1 MPDNNKDILDLILF
15 GTQTN
20 LFDKVER
27 HSSSDEFSGMLHH
40 PEIQKSLLRFFENF
54 CASSELNIL
63 QRIAELEDKVEAL
76 LEENAELK
84 EKLQSKIEKV
94 AEKIT
99 ESGQQAECPSTITDI
114 RTDHL
119 VTYMESN
126 EEIPEVDSGFVNLKC
141 KCMNS
146 KVFKNFVTS
155 VLPESLRPKS
165 FKNLRKL
172 KKDLFENAVTR
183 YNDIVTVDKA
193 WYGNKETRL
202 IYAQDISL
210 RSVTSVTG

>member
-1 MPDNNKDILDLILF
+1 MSNNNNDILDIKGF
-15 GTQTN
+15 GVSE
-20 LFDKVER
+20 D
-27 HSSSDEFSGMLHH
+27 SSNEPGRYSRSDEFSEMLQH
-40 PEIQKSLLRFFENF
+40 PETQKILLRFFENF
-54 CASSELNIL
+54 CASSELKIL
-63 QRIAELEDKVEAL
+63 QRLADLEDKVEAL
-76 LEENAELK
+76 QEENANLK

-94 AEKIT
+94 ST
-99 ESGQQAECPSTITDI
+99 EECLRNGLVTEPSNITDI

-155 VLPESLRPKS
+155 ILPEALRPKS

-183 YNDIVTVDKA
+183 YNELVTVDKA
-193 WYGNKETRL
+193 WHGNKETRL
-202 IYAQDISL
+202 IYVHDIPL
-210 RSVTSVTG
+210 RSVTG

>member
-1 MPDNNKDILDLILF
+1 MSNNNNDILDFIVF
-15 GTQTN
+15 GQTN
-20 LFDKVER
+20 ESAQQLTTILETTD
-27 HSSSDEFSGMLHH
+27 
-40 PEIQKSLLRFFENF
+40 IQKALLRYFENF
-54 CASSELNIL
+54 CASSELKIL
-63 QRIAELEDKVEAL
+63 KRIADLEDRVEAL
-76 LEENAELK
+76 QEENAELK

-94 AEKIT
+94 YDKIS
-99 ESGQQAECPSTITDI
+99 ESGQVECLLNDTPTTITDI

-146 KVFKNFVTS
+146 KVFKTFVTS
-155 VLPESLRPKS
+155 VLPEALRPKS

-172 KKDLFENAVTR
+172 KKDLFENAVAR
-183 YNDIVTVDKA
+183 YKDVTMIDKA

-202 IYAQDISL
+202 IFAQQIDIPIN
-210 RSVTSVTG
+210 RNQCVTG

>member
-1 MPDNNKDILDLILF
+1 MN
-15 GTQTN
+15 TN
-20 LFDKVER
+20 TSEELPETLQDPKV
-27 HSSSDEFSGMLHH
+27 
-40 PEIQKSLLRFFENF
+40 QKALLRMFENF
-54 CASSELNIL
+54 CASSELKIL
-63 QRIAELEDKVEAL
+63 KRLADLEDEVEAL
-76 LEENAELK
+76 QEENAELR

-94 AEKIT
+94 S
-99 ESGQQAECPSTITDI
+99 ESGQMSIPDECPSTITDI

-119 VTYMESN
+119 VSYMESN
-126 EEIPEVDSGFVNLKC
+126 EEIPEVDSGFVNLTC
-141 KCMNS
+141 KYMNS

-193 WYGNKETRL
+193 FHGNKETRL
-202 IYAQDISL
+202 IFVQEISVK
-210 RSVTSVTG
+210 RNNSVTG